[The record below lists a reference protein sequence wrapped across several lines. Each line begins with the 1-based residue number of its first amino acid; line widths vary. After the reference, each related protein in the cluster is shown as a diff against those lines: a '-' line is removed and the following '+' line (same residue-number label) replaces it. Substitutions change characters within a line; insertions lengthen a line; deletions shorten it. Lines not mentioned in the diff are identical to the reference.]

1 MDFAE
6 LHCTPA
12 FTFLTGASQP
22 EELVLQAWRQGY
34 RALAITDDGSLAG
47 VVRAYQA
54 RKNLKQ
60 ALKDEGRTLDFRLI
74 VGSHFRLHQDRGE
87 LRLVLLARDRQAYGE
102 ISTLITRGRRR
113 AESRAGSRNSSHPS
127 PNDCSGRSGASCSY
141 FSNPNPQPD
150 EVLVSMRRTY
160 GDPCG
165 FSHALCIAVTGACVH
180 MAWGQT

>member
-6 LHCTPA
+6 LHCTSA

-54 RKNLKQ
+54 RENLKKT
-60 ALKDEGRTLDFRLI
+60 LEDEGRTLDFRLI

-113 AESRAGSRNSSHPS
+113 AEKGHYRLHWQDLTRIDRN
-127 PNDCSGRSGASCSY
+127 
-141 FSNPNPQPD
+141 
-150 EVLVSMRRTY
+150 
-160 GDPCG
+160 
-165 FSHALCIAVTGACVH
+165 ALCLWLPATTAG
-180 MAWGQT
+180 